1 MWKIVIQML
10 WGVLAM
16 ILPSLVG
23 RVLLALGIGFVAFTG
38 FQVSMNFLYSQM
50 QTYMAGM
57 PADVLSL
64 LGFLWVDKAIGAL
77 FSAFTVALS
86 IKTATAGIVRKMVLK

>member
-1 MWKIVIQML
+1 MWKIAIQML

-16 ILPSLVG
+16 LLPSLVG

-38 FQVSMNFLYSQM
+38 FQVSMNFLYGQM
-50 QTYMAGM
+50 KDYMLGM
-57 PADVLSL
+57 PADILAL

-77 FSAFTVALS
+77 FSAFTIALS
-86 IKTATAGIVRKMVLK
+86 IKTATAGIV